1 MQIFITQLNIHM
13 SLKQS
18 TAGNFLS
25 NATSIY
31 DQLMNVAH
39 GLLNIPSTLNN
50 ILNSKPSLAS
60 LANASSGSLNAA
72 VSNIVNSILQK
83 EIAFKGNLLAQSIR
97 QQYQNSANILN
108 QFNQLF
114 KITSNLANKAQDTIS
129 YNKSLENSAYSASS
143 LTSCILSSADNIQKQ
158 TKTTNKLSEF
168 SNKLTNAVSG
178 KSGIINNYVQ
188 NILNSLNTAKTQLNL
203 QNFL

>member
-1 MQIFITQLNIHM
+1 M